1 MKSPKLR
8 RFVLSVLIINLLVIG
23 VEGQVSP
30 VKNPKSVFI
39 TGIAFDSQTMEP
51 LSKANFSINH
61 QHRLATNE
69 TGRFSFYGF
78 PNDTVDFTYL
88 GHQPTTVIVPD
99 TLKSQEYVMGIFMK
113 EQSVKLAEVIILRR
127 ISSQSIIIKSVKT
140 DQTTMDIAQS
150 NVNKAVAEGL
160 TRAPKDYNSDMDARL
175 TMLTNQ
181 IRSEYN
187 GMLITPENG
196 FGLSTQSYK
205 MYRVIYGLPVI
216 ASGKKVKELITR
228 SESEILLKHF
238 EAVRRAILQ
247 PAAKKDTIPVP
258 PR

>member
-1 MKSPKLR
+1 MKNTKLR
-8 RFVLSVLIINLLVIG
+8 RFVLIILIINLLVIS
-23 VEGQVSP
+23 VEGQVNP

-61 QHRLATNE
+61 QFRLATNE

-78 PNDTVDFTYL
+78 PNDTIVFTYL

-127 ISSQSIIIKSVKT
+127 ISSPSIIIKPVQT
-140 DQTTMDIAQS
+140 DQNTMNIAQN
-150 NVNKAVAEGL
+150 NVDKAVVEGL
-160 TRAPKDYNSDMDARL
+160 TRAAKVYNSDMDVRL

-181 IRSEYN
+181 IRNEYK
-187 GMLITPENG
+187 GMLVSPENS

-205 MYRVIYGLPVI
+205 TYRVIYGLPVI
-216 ASGKKVKELITR
+216 ASGKKEKELISS
-228 SESEILLKHF
+228 SECEILLRHF
-238 EAVRRAILQ
+238 EAVRKAMLQ
-247 PAAKKDTIPVP
+247 PDTTKDTLPVP
-258 PR
+258 AK